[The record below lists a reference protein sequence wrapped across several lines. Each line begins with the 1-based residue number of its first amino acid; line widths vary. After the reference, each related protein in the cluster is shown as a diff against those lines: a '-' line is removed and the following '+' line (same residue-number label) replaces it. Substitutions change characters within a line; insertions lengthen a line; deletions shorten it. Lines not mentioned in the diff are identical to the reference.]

1 MMAETCQELLDQLPD
16 ESLRKLAILKMAG
29 YPNRE
34 IAEQMDVTLR
44 TIQRKLDQI
53 RNVWEGTQ
61 P

>member
-29 YPNRE
+29 HPNRE